1 MVAAC
6 VFMYILKIRMVIQR
20 MKHTL
25 SGYVEP
31 TAEKIAREMGLTLV
45 DVELTKENTGRFLRF
60 FIDAPEGVD
69 LDALERF
76 HRRILPLMEEVD
88 YDYMEVASPGADR
101 PLKKPA
107 DFERAQDAE
116 VEVRLYKA
124 VEGAKSFVGAL
135 VGLIEGEVVIDMNGR
150 EMRFKKQLVAQV
162 APVVEVDEEAIEQA
176 LDGVFDIEDD
186 SASEFKL
193 VEEDKE

>member
-1 MVAAC
+1 
-6 VFMYILKIRMVIQR
+6 
-20 MKHTL
+20 MKHTI

-31 TAEKIAREMGLTLV
+31 TAEKVAREMGLTLV
-45 DVELTKENTGRFLRF
+45 DVELVKENTGRFLRF
-60 FIDAPEGVD
+60 FIDTPDGVD

-76 HRRILPLMEEVD
+76 HRRILPLMDDVD

-107 DFERAQDAE
+107 DFERAQGTV

-124 VEGAKSFVGAL
+124 IEGAKSFTGTL

-150 EMRFKKQLVAQV
+150 EMRFKKQVVAQV
-162 APVVEVDEEAIEQA
+162 APIIEMDEEAIDQA
-176 LDGVFDIEDD
+176 LDNVFDMEGDLEPEIENAEDD
-186 SASEFKL
+186 
-193 VEEDKE
+193 EE

>member
-1 MVAAC
+1 
-6 VFMYILKIRMVIQR
+6 

-31 TAEKIAREMGLTLV
+31 TAQKLAQEMGLVLV
-45 DVELTKENTGRFLRF
+45 DVELVKENTGRFLRF
-60 FIDAPEGVD
+60 FIDRPEGVD

-76 HRRILPLMEEVD
+76 HRRVLPLMEEVD

-107 DFERAQDAE
+107 DFERAAGSL

-124 VEGAKSFVGAL
+124 MNGAKSFTGEL
-135 VGLIEGEVVIDMNGR
+135 IGLIEGEVALRMEDGR
-150 EMRFKKQLVAQV
+150 ELRFKKPLVAQV
-162 APVVEVDEEAIEQA
+162 APVIELDEEAIDQA
-176 LDGVFDIEDD
+176 LDGVFDLDD
-186 SASEFKL
+186 TPDDMP
-193 VEEDKE
+193 EEE

>member
-1 MVAAC
+1 
-6 VFMYILKIRMVIQR
+6 

-31 TAEKIAREMGLTLV
+31 TAEKIAREMGLALV
-45 DVELTKENTGRFLRF
+45 DVELVKENTGRFLRF
-60 FIDAPEGVD
+60 FIDTPDGVD

-76 HRRILPLMEEVD
+76 HRRILPLMDEVD

-107 DFERAQDAE
+107 DFERAQGTE

-124 VEGAKSFVGAL
+124 IEGAKVYTGTL

-150 EMRFKKQLVAQV
+150 EMRFKKQVVAQV
-162 APVVEVDEEAIEQA
+162 APVIEMDEEAIDQA
-176 LDGVFDIEDD
+176 LDNVFDMEGDLEAEIET
-186 SASEFKL
+186 
-193 VEEDKE
+193 VEEDEE

>member
-1 MVAAC
+1 
-6 VFMYILKIRMVIQR
+6 

-31 TAEKIAREMGLTLV
+31 TADKVAREMGLALV
-45 DVELTKENTGRFLRF
+45 DVELVKENTGRFLRF
-60 FIDAPEGVD
+60 FIDTPNGVD

-76 HRRILPLMEEVD
+76 HRRILPLMEDVD

-107 DFERAQDAE
+107 DFERAAGLR

-124 VEGAKSFVGAL
+124 LDGAKVFVGTL
-135 VGLIEGEVVIDMNGR
+135 VGLIEGEVVIDMDGR

-162 APVVEVDEEAIEQA
+162 APVVEIDEEAIDMA
-176 LDGVFDIEDD
+176 LDGVYDMDD
-186 SASEFKL
+186 QPDEPEIDPD
-193 VEEDKE
+193 VEEE

>member
-1 MVAAC
+1 
-6 VFMYILKIRMVIQR
+6 

-31 TAEKIAREMGLTLV
+31 TAEKIAREMGLALV
-45 DVELTKENTGRFLRF
+45 DVELVKENTGRFLRF
-60 FIDAPEGVD
+60 FIDTPNGVD
-69 LDALERF
+69 LDALEKF
-76 HRRILPLMEEVD
+76 HRRILPLMDDVD

-107 DFERAQDAE
+107 DFERAQGTQ

-124 VEGAKSFVGAL
+124 IEGAKVFTGTL

-150 EMRFKKQLVAQV
+150 EMRFKKQVVAQV
-162 APVVEVDEEAIEQA
+162 APVIEMDEEAIDQA
-176 LDGVFDIEDD
+176 LDNVFDMEGDLEAEIET
-186 SASEFKL
+186 A
-193 VEEDKE
+193 EEDEE

>member
-1 MVAAC
+1 
-6 VFMYILKIRMVIQR
+6 

-31 TAEKIAREMGLTLV
+31 TAEKIAREMGLALV
-45 DVELTKENTGRFLRF
+45 DVELVKENTGRFLRF
-60 FIDAPEGVD
+60 FIDTPEGVD

-76 HRRILPLMEEVD
+76 HRRILPLMDEVD

-107 DFERAQDAE
+107 DFERAQGTE

-124 VEGAKSFVGAL
+124 VEGAKVFTGTL

-150 EMRFKKQLVAQV
+150 EMHFKKQLVAQV
-162 APVVEVDEEAIEQA
+162 APIVEMDEEAIDQA
-176 LDGVFDIEDD
+176 LDNVFDMEGDLEAEIETAEDD
-186 SASEFKL
+186 
-193 VEEDKE
+193 EE

>member
-1 MVAAC
+1 
-6 VFMYILKIRMVIQR
+6 

-31 TAEKIAREMGLTLV
+31 TAEKIAREMGLALV
-45 DVELTKENTGRFLRF
+45 DVELVKENTGRFLRF
-60 FIDAPEGVD
+60 FIDTPNRVD

-76 HRRILPLMEEVD
+76 HRRILPLMDNVD

-107 DFERAQDAE
+107 DFERAKGQT

-124 VEGAKSFVGAL
+124 QDGAKSFVGSL
-135 VGLIEGEVVIDMNGR
+135 VGLIDGEVVVEIDGV
-150 EMRFKKQLVAQV
+150 EKRFRKQAVALV
-162 APVVEVDEEAIEQA
+162 APVIELDEEAIDEA
-176 LDGVFDIEDD
+176 LGDVFDLDD
-186 SASEFKL
+186 EQTPDDMP
-193 VEEDKE
+193 EEE

>member
-1 MVAAC
+1 
-6 VFMYILKIRMVIQR
+6 

-31 TAEKIAREMGLTLV
+31 TAEKIAREMGLALV
-45 DVELTKENTGRFLRF
+45 DVELVKENTGRFLRF
-60 FIDAPEGVD
+60 FIDTPNGVD

-76 HRRILPLMEEVD
+76 HRRILPLMDDVD

-107 DFERAQDAE
+107 DFERAAGTT

-124 VEGAKSFVGAL
+124 VDGAKSFTGTL
-135 VGLIEGEVVIDMNGR
+135 IGLIDGEVVIDADGD
-150 EMRFKKQLVAQV
+150 EKRFKKQAVALV
-162 APVVEVDEEAIEQA
+162 APVIELDEEAIDEA
-176 LDGVFDIEDD
+176 LDGVFDMDD
-186 SASEFKL
+186 ESASDEIY
-193 VEEDKE
+193 EEDLPEEEE

>member
-1 MVAAC
+1 
-6 VFMYILKIRMVIQR
+6 

-31 TAEKIAREMGLTLV
+31 TAEKIALEMGLALV
-45 DVELTKENTGRFLRF
+45 DVELVKENTGRFLRF
-60 FIDAPEGVD
+60 FIDTPNGVD

-76 HRRILPLMEEVD
+76 HRRILPLMDDVD

-107 DFERAQDAE
+107 DFERAAGTT

-124 VEGAKSFVGAL
+124 VDGAKSFTGTL
-135 VGLIEGEVVIDMNGR
+135 IGLIDGEVVIDVDGN
-150 EMRFKKQLVAQV
+150 EKRFKKQAVALV
-162 APVVEVDEEAIEQA
+162 APVIELDEEAIDEA
-176 LDGVFDIEDD
+176 LEGVFDMDDDEPASDEIYED
-186 SASEFKL
+186 
-193 VEEDKE
+193 EEDEE

>member
-1 MVAAC
+1 
-6 VFMYILKIRMVIQR
+6 

-31 TAEKIAREMGLTLV
+31 TAEKIAREMGLALV
-45 DVELTKENTGRFLRF
+45 DVELVKENTGRFLRF
-60 FIDAPEGVD
+60 FIDTPDGVD

-76 HRRILPLMEEVD
+76 HRRILPLMDEVD

-107 DFERAQDAE
+107 DFERAQGTE

-124 VEGAKSFVGAL
+124 IEGAKVYTGTL

-150 EMRFKKQLVAQV
+150 EMRFKKQVVAQV
-162 APVVEVDEEAIEQA
+162 APVIEMDEEAIDQA
-176 LDGVFDIEDD
+176 LDNVFDMEGDLEAEIET
-186 SASEFKL
+186 A
-193 VEEDKE
+193 EEDEE

>member
-1 MVAAC
+1 
-6 VFMYILKIRMVIQR
+6 

-31 TAEKIAREMGLTLV
+31 TAEKIAREMGLALV
-45 DVELTKENTGRFLRF
+45 DVELVKENTGRFLRF
-60 FIDAPEGVD
+60 FIDTPNGVD

-76 HRRILPLMEEVD
+76 HRRILPLMDDVD

-107 DFERAQDAE
+107 DFERAAGTT

-124 VEGAKSFVGAL
+124 LDGAKSFTGTL
-135 VGLIEGEVVIDMNGR
+135 VGLIDGEVVIDMDGT
-150 EMRFKKQLVAQV
+150 EKRFRKPAVALV
-162 APVVEVDEEAIEQA
+162 APVIELDEEAIDEA
-176 LDGVFDIEDD
+176 LDGVFDMDDDEPVSEELPEDD
-186 SASEFKL
+186 IAD
-193 VEEDKE
+193 EE

>member
-1 MVAAC
+1 
-6 VFMYILKIRMVIQR
+6 
-20 MKHTL
+20 MKHTI

-31 TAEKIAREMGLTLV
+31 TAEKVAREMGLTLV
-45 DVELTKENTGRFLRF
+45 DVELVKENTGRFLRF
-60 FIDAPEGVD
+60 FIDTPDGVD

-76 HRRILPLMEEVD
+76 HRRVLPLMDDVD

-107 DFERAQDAE
+107 DFERAQGTV

-124 VEGAKSFVGAL
+124 IEGAKSFTGTL

-150 EMRFKKQLVAQV
+150 EMRFKKQVVAQV
-162 APVVEVDEEAIEQA
+162 APIIEMDEEAIDQA
-176 LDGVFDIEDD
+176 LDNVFDMEGDLEPEIENAEDD
-186 SASEFKL
+186 
-193 VEEDKE
+193 EE

>member
-1 MVAAC
+1 
-6 VFMYILKIRMVIQR
+6 

-31 TAEKIAREMGLTLV
+31 TAEKIAREMGLALV
-45 DVELTKENTGRFLRF
+45 DVELVKENTGRFLRF
-60 FIDAPEGVD
+60 FIDTPNGVD

-76 HRRILPLMEEVD
+76 HRRILPLMDDVD

-107 DFERAQDAE
+107 DFERAAGTT

-124 VEGAKSFVGAL
+124 QDGAKVFVGTL
-135 VGLIEGEVVIDMNGR
+135 VGLIDNEVVIDMDGN
-150 EMRFKKQLVAQV
+150 EKRFRKQVVAQV
-162 APVVEVDEEAIEQA
+162 APVIELDEEAIDQA
-176 LDGVFDIEDD
+176 LDGVFDMDEDD
-186 SASEFKL
+186 AL
-193 VEEDKE
+193 TDEESSNEEE

>member
-1 MVAAC
+1 
-6 VFMYILKIRMVIQR
+6 

-31 TAEKIAREMGLTLV
+31 TAEKVAREMGLELV
-45 DVELTKENTGRFLRF
+45 DVELVKENTGRFLRF
-60 FIDAPEGVD
+60 FIDTPNGVD

-76 HRRILPLMEEVD
+76 HRRVLPLMDDVD

-107 DFERAQDAE
+107 DFERAAGTT

-124 VEGAKSFVGAL
+124 QDGAKNFTGTL
-135 VGLIEGEVVIDMNGR
+135 VGLVDGEVVIDMDGC
-150 EMRFKKQLVAQV
+150 EKRFKKQAVALV
-162 APVVEVDEEAIEQA
+162 APVIELDEEAIDEA
-176 LDGVFDIEDD
+176 LDGVFDIDD
-186 SASEFKL
+186 DDEQTPDDMP
-193 VEEDKE
+193 EEE